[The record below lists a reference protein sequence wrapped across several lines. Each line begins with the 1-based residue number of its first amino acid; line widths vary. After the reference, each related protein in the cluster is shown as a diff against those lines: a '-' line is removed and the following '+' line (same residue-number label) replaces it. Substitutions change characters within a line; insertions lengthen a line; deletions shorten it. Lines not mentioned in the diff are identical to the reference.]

1 MTLQS
6 IVTGAPLASHLT
18 FSLPTFS
25 SSTAVPVSF
34 RLVETWWRIASA
46 ALCYL
51 LSSTWGILEA
61 LAQHSCTNLLGTP
74 TSAASLMGSFSRP
87 AKHSTKARRHQ
98 WINSKVYSIWLL
110 RRFWGQDWA
119 RPPPH
124 SQWCSLLALPILPS
138 YSLGLLL
145 KSINYRQTQ
154 LTQALLSG
162 GTLAETHA
170 EAHSTWALPLWC
182 PLSDFPVSAPVM
194 SLAWG
199 SSPPLPLLPLCNTTK
214 ATQPPPKCYI
224 LLWPSFLKRKSILN
238 IHWKDWWGSWSSN
251 TWATQ
256 RWERL

>member
-34 RLVETWWRIASA
+34 RLVETWRRIASA

-87 AKHSTKARRHQ
+87 AKHSTKGRRHR

-119 RPPPH
+119 SNDPIRNQAAEYCRINSHLRAEWCH
-124 SQWCSLLALPILPS
+124 SRHGLQAQMNFPNSLTLSNYVSCCLAMLYIRHIHTSFDKYLLYVRCCFKDGILNTNMAPALPEAYIVFKSLYSTCWLP
-138 YSLGLLL
+138 
-145 KSINYRQTQ
+145 Q
-154 LTQALLSG
+154 
-162 GTLAETHA
+162 
-170 EAHSTWALPLWC
+170 
-182 PLSDFPVSAPVM
+182 
-194 SLAWG
+194 
-199 SSPPLPLLPLCNTTK
+199 
-214 ATQPPPKCYI
+214 
-224 LLWPSFLKRKSILN
+224 
-238 IHWKDWWGSWSSN
+238 
-251 TWATQ
+251 
-256 RWERL
+256 